1 MLRLHFRPTFFAA
14 VTAMSHKMILALACA
29 AILSAPAS
37 AAVAQTTPPSN
48 PPEQSSTPAPA
59 EAPAPAPTEA
69 TPAPPAP
76 QATPAAPKS
85 DEEVLAVFRHDLINL
100 IVLGADGRKLAA
112 AAQIAAPD
120 QNDPSRS
127 ALKKPPGLSKRAQQF
142 APNDPFVLWV
152 AASNP
157 CMTKPG
163 CADAAALATLQKT
176 DADNAAVW
184 LRMFPAEGNPAK
196 AQAIVARMA
205 QAQRYDDYWAADVVA
220 LYHAL
225 ETMPVPE
232 IITRQGMST
241 QAARVNFASSMATAL
256 LPAELKQ
263 LGKFCAGVDAAKDAA
278 TAADCLN
285 VAKKLETSG
294 TFVSQGIGFEIEDHF
309 VSGTDRE
316 VMGARQ
322 RSAAWQREKFL
333 ELTVRFN
340 REPALAESYIR
351 LLGAEQNELA
361 AVPALLREQNI
372 HADPPGGWQ
381 PAQAKAPDPLA
392 APAVQH

>member
-1 MLRLHFRPTFFAA
+1 
-14 VTAMSHKMILALACA
+14 MSHKTILALACA
-29 AILSAPAS
+29 AILFVPTPA
-37 AAVAQTTPPSN
+37 ATAQTAPPSS
-48 PPEQSSTPAPA
+48 PPEQSGTTAPAPAETPAPA
-59 EAPAPAPTEA
+59 PADAAPAAS
-69 TPAPPAP
+69 APPA
-76 QATPAAPKS
+76 QRT
-85 DEEVLAVFRHDLINL
+85 DEEILTVFRHDLINL
-100 IVLGADGRKLAA
+100 LVLGADGRKLAA

-120 QNDPSRS
+120 QNNPARS
-127 ALKKPPGLSKRAQQF
+127 ELKKPPGLIKRAQQF

-163 CADAAALATLQKT
+163 CADVAALATLQKT

-184 LRMFPAEGNPAK
+184 LRTFPAEGNPVK

-205 QAQRYDDYWAADVVA
+205 LAPRYDDYWAADVVA

-225 ETMPVPE
+225 ESMPVPE

-241 QAARVNFASSMATAL
+241 QGARVNFASSMASAM
-256 LPAELKQ
+256 LPGELKQ
-263 LGKFCAGVDAAKDAA
+263 LGKFCSSVDMAKEAGL
-278 TAADCLN
+278 TADCLN

-294 TFVSQGIGFEIEDHF
+294 TFISQSVGFAIEDHF
-309 VSGTDRE
+309 VSGTERE

-322 RSAAWQREKFL
+322 RSAAWQREQFL

-351 LLGAEQNELA
+351 LLGSEQNELA

-372 HADPPGGWQ
+372 HTDPPGGWQ
-381 PAQAKAPDPLA
+381 APQPKAPDPLQ
-392 APAVQH
+392 APAAQH

>member
-1 MLRLHFRPTFFAA
+1 M
-14 VTAMSHKMILALACA
+14 
-29 AILSAPAS
+29 
-37 AAVAQTTPPSN
+37 
-48 PPEQSSTPAPA
+48 
-59 EAPAPAPTEA
+59 EA
-69 TPAPPAP
+69 TPATPAP
-76 QATPAAPKS
+76 KATPAAPKS
-85 DEEVLAVFRHDLINL
+85 DEEILAVFRHDLINL

-127 ALKKPPGLSKRAQQF
+127 ALKKPPGLIERAQEF

-163 CADAAALATLQKT
+163 CADTAALATLQKT

-184 LRMFPAEGNPAK
+184 LRSFPTEGNPAK

-241 QAARVNFASSMATAL
+241 QAARVNFASSMASAM
-256 LPAELKQ
+256 LPGELKQ
-263 LGKFCAGVDAAKDAA
+263 LGKFCRAVDAAKDTA

-294 TFVSQGIGFEIEDHF
+294 TFISQSIGFGIEDHF

-351 LLGAEQNELA
+351 LLGGEQNELA

-372 HADPPGGWQ
+372 HTDPPGGWQ
-381 PAQAKAPDPLA
+381 APQTKAPDPLQ
-392 APAVQH
+392 APAAQH

>member
-1 MLRLHFRPTFFAA
+1 M
-14 VTAMSHKMILALACA
+14 
-29 AILSAPAS
+29 
-37 AAVAQTTPPSN
+37 
-48 PPEQSSTPAPA
+48 
-59 EAPAPAPTEA
+59 
-69 TPAPPAP
+69 P
-76 QATPAAPKS
+76 QATAAPAAPRS
-85 DEEVLAVFRHDLINL
+85 DEEVLTVFRHDLINL
-100 IVLGADGRKLAA
+100 LVLGADGRKLAA

-127 ALKKPPGLSKRAQQF
+127 ALKKPAGLVKRAQEF

-163 CADAAALATLQKT
+163 CADPAALATLQKT

-184 LRMFPAEGNPAK
+184 LRSFPAEGNPAK

-225 ETMPVPE
+225 EAMPVPD
-232 IITRQGMST
+232 IITRQGMSP
-241 QAARVNFASSMATAL
+241 QAARVNFAASMATAM
-256 LPAELKQ
+256 LPGELKQ
-263 LGKFCAGVDAAKDAA
+263 LAKYCGGVDPAKDSAA
-278 TAADCLN
+278 AADCLN

-294 TFVSQGIGFEIEDHF
+294 TFISQNIGLGIEDHF

-316 VMGARQ
+316 VMSARQ
-322 RSAAWQREKFL
+322 RSAAWQKEKFL
-333 ELTVRFN
+333 EIAARFN
-340 REPALAESYIR
+340 REPTLAQSYIR
-351 LLGAEQNELA
+351 LLGSEQNELA
-361 AVPALLREQNI
+361 AVPALLREEHI
-372 HADPPGGWQ
+372 HIDPPGGWQ
-381 PAQAKAPDPLA
+381 PPQAKAPDPLQ

>member
-1 MLRLHFRPTFFAA
+1 MPRVPLSVLLL
-14 VTAMSHKMILALACA
+14 SCALASRWIA
-29 AILSAPAS
+29 SAQAPATPPPQEQSAPAPT
-37 AAVAQTTPPSN
+37 A
-48 PPEQSSTPAPA
+48 A
-59 EAPAPAPTEA
+59 EAPAPASAPAETTPSPVPPA
-69 TPAPPAP
+69 TPAPR
-76 QATPAAPKS
+76 T

-100 IVLGADGRKLAA
+100 LALGADGRVLAA

-120 QNDPSRS
+120 QNDPSRM
-127 ALKKPPGLSKRAQQF
+127 ALKKTPGLIKRALQF
-142 APNDPFVLWV
+142 APNDPFVLWI

-163 CADAAALATLQKT
+163 CADAAALTTLQKA

-184 LRMFPAEGNPAK
+184 LRTFPAEGNPAK

-205 QAQRYDDYWAADVVA
+205 QAPRYDDYWAADVVA

-225 ETMPVPE
+225 ESMPVPE
-232 IITRQGMST
+232 LILRQGMST
-241 QAARVNFASSMATAL
+241 QAARVNFASSMASAM

-263 LGKFCAGVDAAKDAA
+263 LGKFCSSVDAAKDAGG
-278 TAADCLN
+278 AADCLN

-294 TFVSQGIGFEIEDHF
+294 TFISQNIGFAIEDHY
-309 VSGTDRE
+309 VTGTDRE

-333 ELTVRFN
+333 EIAARFN

-351 LLGAEQNELA
+351 LLGSEQNELA
-361 AVPALLREQNI
+361 AVPALLREQSI
-372 HADPPGGWQ
+372 HTDPPGGWQ
-381 PAQAKAPDPLA
+381 APQAKAPDPLQ
-392 APAVQH
+392 APAV